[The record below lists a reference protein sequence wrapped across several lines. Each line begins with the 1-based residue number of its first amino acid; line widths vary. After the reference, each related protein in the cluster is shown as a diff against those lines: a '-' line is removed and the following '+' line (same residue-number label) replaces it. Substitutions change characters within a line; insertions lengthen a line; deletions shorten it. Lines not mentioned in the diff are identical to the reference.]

1 MKAVRE
7 DGLQS
12 AFTTM
17 LNKLIFAKVEILA
30 ALLDD
35 VRGDAHREALRRI
48 NEIDEKLERFTE
60 RQQTLVTIMSKGYL
74 EPALFTQE
82 NNDLA
87 ATAERLEKERK
98 QLVQDISGNADMAK
112 ALEDLMHF
120 TGHSEMLT
128 EFDGELFGRF
138 VDRITVHSQ
147 TEVTFHLKCGLSL
160 RERIG

>member
-1 MKAVRE
+1 
-7 DGLQS
+7 L
-12 AFTTM
+12 
-17 LNKLIFAKVEILA
+17 EILA

-35 VRGDAHREALRRI
+35 ARGDAHREALHRI
-48 NEIDEKLERFTE
+48 SEIDEKLEQCTQ

-82 NNDLA
+82 NNNLA
-87 ATAERLEKERK
+87 AKAERLERERR
-98 QLVQDISGNADMAK
+98 QLVQDISGNADMVQ

-138 VDRITVHSQ
+138 VDRITVYSQ
-147 TEVTFHLKCGLSL
+147 TEVVFHLKCGLSL